1 MNTPQLHAKQH
12 PCQKES
18 FLNKRAFE
26 MSFLILLREQHL
38 CSALPE
44 YLVPLSTGCGGGHLK
59 GVLYDGDKIH
69 TYFKTDA

>member
-1 MNTPQLHAKQH
+1 
-12 PCQKES
+12 
-18 FLNKRAFE
+18 

-59 GVLYDGDKIH
+59 GVLYDGDKYTLILKPMH
-69 TYFKTDA
+69 NKWPIWKNLMGEK